1 MAGDLPLDPV
11 TFEVLKN
18 SFITS
23 VDQMGEQVL
32 RTCYSFVIYNRDFSS
47 ALHDAK
53 GECAAQ
59 GNQDIAV
66 HVGTLHFTCKDVM
79 RFFDGDMHEG
89 DVFAI
94 NDPYAGGTHFPDVR
108 LIRPIFADG
117 KIIAFSQS
125 NGHWSD
131 VGGSVPGSFD
141 VAATRNVP
149 RGPAHHAD
157 PPVRQGPLL
166 QGRRASDRLQHAA
179 IRPRSSATSRR
190 SPRPPRSANARS
202 CASSTNTVATRSRPG
217 LPPCRT
223 MSNARCGSASQPCP
237 MANGRRSTSST
248 AIPPAAKA

>member
-1 MAGDLPLDPV
+1 MAGDPALDPV

-32 RTCYSFVIYNRDFSS
+32 RTCYSFVIYNHDFSS

-66 HVGTLHFTCKDVM
+66 HVGTLHFTCQEVM
-79 RFFDGDMHEG
+79 RHFEGDMHEG

-94 NDPYAGGTHFPDVR
+94 NDPYAGGTHFSDVR

-131 VGGSVPGSFD
+131 AVSY
-141 VAATRNVP
+141 THLR
-149 RGPAHHAD
+149 AHETD
-157 PPVRQGPLL
+157 
-166 QGRRASDRLQHAA
+166 SY
-179 IRPRSSATSRR
+179 
-190 SPRPPRSANARS
+190 
-202 CASSTNTVATRSRPG
+202 
-217 LPPCRT
+217 
-223 MSNARCGSASQPCP
+223 
-237 MANGRRSTSST
+237 
-248 AIPPAAKA
+248 

>member
-66 HVGTLHFTCKDVM
+66 HVGTLHFTCQDVM
-79 RFFDGDMHEG
+79 RYFEGDMHEG

-94 NDPYAGGTHFPDVR
+94 NDPYAGGTHFSDVR

-131 VGGSVPGSFD
+131 MGGSVPGSFD
-141 VAATRNVP
+141 VAARDMFREGLRITPIRLFDKGRFCNEINLISGISASGAKAASGIERPLSCTKVGLP
-149 RGPAHHAD
+149 CHDRPTLRPGPSRARHA
-157 PPVRQGPLL
+157 
-166 QGRRASDRLQHAA
+166 S
-179 IRPRSSATSRR
+179 
-190 SPRPPRSANARS
+190 
-202 CASSTNTVATRSRPG
+202 TRSRSG
-217 LPPCRT
+217 TR
-223 MSNARCGSASQPCP
+223 
-237 MANGRRSTSST
+237 
-248 AIPPAAKA
+248 

>member
-47 ALHDAK
+47 ALHDAH

-79 RFFDGDMHEG
+79 RFFGSDIHEG

-108 LIRPIFADG
+108 LIRVQKEGFA
-117 KIIAFSQS
+117 
-125 NGHWSD
+125 N
-131 VGGSVPGSFD
+131 
-141 VAATRNVP
+141 
-149 RGPAHHAD
+149 
-157 PPVRQGPLL
+157 
-166 QGRRASDRLQHAA
+166 RL
-179 IRPRSSATSRR
+179 
-190 SPRPPRSANARS
+190 
-202 CASSTNTVATRSRPG
+202 
-217 LPPCRT
+217 
-223 MSNARCGSASQPCP
+223 
-237 MANGRRSTSST
+237 
-248 AIPPAAKA
+248 

>member
-1 MAGDLPLDPV
+1 MAKDLALDPV

-32 RTCYSFVIYNRDFSS
+32 RTCYSFVIYNQDFSS

-66 HVGTLHFTCKDVM
+66 HVGTLHFTCQEVIRHFED
-79 RFFDGDMHEG
+79 DMHEG

-94 NDPYAGGTHFPDVR
+94 NDPYAGGTHFSDVR
-108 LIRPIFADG
+108 LIRPIFANG

-141 VAATRNVP
+141 VAAREMFREGLRIPPSACSTR
-149 RGPAHHAD
+149 D
-157 PPVRQGPLL
+157 
-166 QGRRASDRLQHAA
+166 ASAR
-179 IRPRSSATSRR
+179 TSR
-190 SPRPPRSANARS
+190 
-202 CASSTNTVATRSRPG
+202 
-217 LPPCRT
+217 
-223 MSNARCGSASQPCP
+223 
-237 MANGRRSTSST
+237 
-248 AIPPAAKA
+248 I